1 MIKQINL
8 LFILIAITINIYS
21 QKVDS
26 LKHPSH
32 LSGNKVIY
40 TDSVVMHG
48 VVIYTDS
55 LKMIDKFTS
64 TNYEKTQRW
73 AHQQMEKGYKVD
85 INYNKKTKE
94 YIAVVLRNHYN

>member
-8 LFILIAITINIYS
+8 LFILVAITVNVYS

-26 LKHPSH
+26 LEHPSH
-32 LSGNKVIY
+32 LSGNKVIS
-40 TDSVVMHG
+40 TDSVVTHG

-64 TNYEKTQRW
+64 TNFKDTQDW
-73 AHQQMEKGYKVD
+73 AHQQMDKGYRVEIK
-85 INYNKKTKE
+85 YNKKTNQ
-94 YIAVVLRNHYN
+94 YIAIALKREE